1 MCLLWAGPV
10 WAASPRVRVS
20 TTPSVGAV
28 ATLHPIVGLQA
39 QAQGRFLLTRS
50 GPGDRLGFALSSGV
64 HVRPHPI
71 LSVSLA
77 YMYGFGEY
85 PVEGVADREH
95 RVTPGFQLSSQG
107 SRFIVSNTT
116 RVDLRTLHVKDGTG
130 WGFAVR
136 PRDALRLTTV
146 FAPWMRLSA
155 ETEILLQPKDG
166 MREMV
171 QIRAGLALHGEIPL
185 GASERRSP
193 PALFWILGDQVAMLP
208 IALARRPSRGFVD
221 MIPYAG
227 LAVLF

>member
-10 WAASPRVRVS
+10 WAASPHVRVS

-39 QAQGRFLLTRS
+39 QAQGRFLLTRK

-71 LSVSLA
+71 LSLSLA
-77 YMYGFGEY
+77 YMYGFGQY

-95 RVTPGFQLSSQG
+95 RVTPGLQLSSQG
-107 SRFIVSNTT
+107 SRFIVSNVT
-116 RVDLRTLHVKDGTG
+116 RVDLRTLHVEDGTG
-130 WGFAVR
+130 WGFAAR

-155 ETEILLQPKDG
+155 ETEILFQPKDG
-166 MREMV
+166 MRDMMQV
-171 QIRAGLALHGEIPL
+171 RAGLALHGEIPL

-193 PALFWILGDQVAMLP
+193 PALFWILGDQVAMH
-208 IALARRPSRGFVD
+208 PS
-221 MIPYAG
+221 A
-227 LAVLF
+227 AVR